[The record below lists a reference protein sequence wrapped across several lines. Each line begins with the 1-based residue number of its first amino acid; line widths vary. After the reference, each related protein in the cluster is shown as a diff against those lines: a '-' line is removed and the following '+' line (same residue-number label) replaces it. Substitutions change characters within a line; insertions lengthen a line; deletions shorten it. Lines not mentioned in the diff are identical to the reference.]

1 MGPPRVPA
9 RNCGTRGGRL
19 RGRVA
24 DRLMSREEAG
34 PRHPSPDRGDG
45 WDQSSKV
52 ALQSDVAPSAMEYQ
66 ASGTATTVASPTTV
80 TLPFGESTASP
91 LT

>member
-1 MGPPRVPA
+1 
-9 RNCGTRGGRL
+9 
-19 RGRVA
+19 
-24 DRLMSREEAG
+24 MSRGEAG

-45 WDQSSKV
+45 CDQSSNV